1 MKDLSASFTKHGS
14 KILGSE
20 INLGDWDIALGLE
33 KTLYFTNENP
43 HAKGILKAIKN
54 RDTRVKIR
62 FTEVDSSNIVKEV
75 MPNDQIAM
83 HVSIAAAK
91 FETEEEEMAFFKKVR
106 DQVSGI
112 IRWEVP

>member
-1 MKDLSASFTKHGS
+1 MKNLEASFTKHGS
-14 KILGSE
+14 KILGAE
-20 INLGDWDIALGLE
+20 IDLGDWDIALGLE
-33 KTLYFTNENP
+33 RTLYFTNVNP

-54 RDTRVKIR
+54 RDSRVKIK
-62 FTEVDSSNIVKEV
+62 FTEEDSPNIVKEI
-75 MPNDQIAM
+75 MPNEKIAM

-91 FETEEEEMAFFKKVR
+91 FETEEEEIQFFKKVK